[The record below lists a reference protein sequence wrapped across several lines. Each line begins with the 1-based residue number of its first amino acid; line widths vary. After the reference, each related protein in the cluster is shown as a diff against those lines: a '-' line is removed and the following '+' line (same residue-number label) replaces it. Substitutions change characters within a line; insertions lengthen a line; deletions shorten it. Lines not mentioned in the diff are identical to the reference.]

1 MKRIKH
7 LLIVLFISLFIFLII
22 ISIFWPIFIAKEVIF
37 PYAIHPFDIV
47 SKFPTVWKYLKIIYL
62 ISCFFNLFL
71 AVNSILKFILI
82 KFPKKDKK
90 IIKNNL
96 QNQESNFDLLLGTDN
111 LNNKIYISE
120 KGLYQNI
127 LVTGT
132 IGSRQNCFM
141 YVSIFKSANVL

>member
-1 MKRIKH
+1 MKKIKR

-47 SKFPTVWKYLKIIYL
+47 SKFPTAWKYLKIIYL
-62 ISCFFNLFL
+62 ISSFFNLFL
-71 AVNSILKFILI
+71 AVNSISKFILI

-90 IIKNNL
+90 IIKNIS

-111 LNNKIYISE
+111 LNNKIYIPE

-132 IGSRQNCFM
+132 IGSR
-141 YVSIFKSANVL
+141 

>member
-1 MKRIKH
+1 MKKIKH

-22 ISIFWPIFIAKEVIF
+22 ISIFRPIFIAKELIF
-37 PYAIHPFDIV
+37 PYAIHPFDII
-47 SKFPTVWKYLKIIYL
+47 SKFPIVWKYLKIIYL

-71 AVNSILKFILI
+71 AVNSISKFILI

-90 IIKNNL
+90 IIKNDL
-96 QNQESNFDLLLGTDN
+96 QNQESNFDLLLGTSN
-111 LNNKIYISE
+111 LNNKIYIPE

-132 IGSRQNCFM
+132 IGSR
-141 YVSIFKSANVL
+141 